1 MVDASDN
8 ANVNI
13 PDLEALAKAAEE
25 VPFANIGRVLK
36 GYSGNDWIHFAESET
51 RTGLIKKRIYASPS
65 LEILFLSWPKSYST
79 LPHDHAANGC
89 WLKVMT
95 GQLQET
101 RYNTEFEPTQST
113 CLRKGD
119 ISFMSNNLGY
129 HAISSLELTWS
140 LHVYSPPFHKTQYF
154 QK

>member
-1 MVDASDN
+1 MVDIGDN
-8 ANVNI
+8 GNVDI
-13 PDLEALAKAAEE
+13 PDLESLARAVEE
-25 VPFANIGRVLK
+25 VSFSDVGSVLK
-36 GYSGNDWIHFAESET
+36 RYSGNDWVYFADSEPK
-51 RTGLIKKRIYASPS
+51 TGLSKKKMYGSPS
-65 LEILFLSWPKSYST
+65 LEILFLSWPESYST

-89 WLKVMT
+89 WLKVMI

-129 HAISSLELTWS
+129 HAISSPELTWS